1 MNDNQNPGGAGGFNP
16 DDFEV
21 FVRHF
26 LSGNDRIDP
35 EKLAEAA
42 GLPNDPAAMAAM
54 MDQIKRAMSSL
65 QAQGGIAGNG
75 AVGVNWEL
83 ATNQAKTLARSGSQA
98 ISDTARKNIGEAVTI
113 GTLWLNESTAIPE
126 LLGEPKLLSRD
137 IWVSDAM
144 PLFQALSEP
153 VANRMSEALSENL
166 TQNAPEEIQEILGN
180 ASGVMKTAGGALF
193 AMQLGQALGKLSQEV
208 LTGGDIGLP
217 LFKDQRAAFVAQ
229 NLEAFVNGLE
239 IERDQAY
246 IYLVIREMAHVRLF
260 KHSKWL
266 RDAVVSQISKY
277 ASEIS
282 IDNSR
287 ITEIAEEFDPE
298 HPDELRSALESG
310 AFIAPRTDDQTAALA
325 SIETLLALIEGWVD
339 VVTEEA
345 TRRMPRAGAVAEA
358 VRRRRATGGPAEL
371 TFGALVGLELRPRKL
386 REAAAMW
393 REIGTAVGIEKRDAL
408 WDHPDVLPTATDIEN
423 PSALISK
430 LREGGELPDAF
441 DQALRDLLDE

>member
-1 MNDNQNPGGAGGFNP
+1 MNDNQNPGGPGGLNP
-16 DDFEV
+16 DDFEA
-21 FVRHF
+21 FMRQF

-35 EKLAEAA
+35 EQLAEAA
-42 GLPNDPAAMAAM
+42 GMPKDPAAMAAM
-54 MDQIKRAMSSL
+54 LEQIKKAMSSL
-65 QAQGGIAGNG
+65 QAQGGNP
-75 AVGVNWEL
+75 GVNWDL
-83 ATNQAKTLARSGSQA
+83 ATNQAKALARTGSVA
-98 ISDTARKNIGEAVTI
+98 ISDSARKQISDAVTI

-126 LLGEPKLLSRD
+126 LVGDPKLLSREL
-137 IWVSDAM
+137 WVADAM

-180 ASGVMKTAGGALF
+180 ASGVMKSAGGALF
-193 AMQLGQALGKLSQEV
+193 AMQLGQALGKLSHEV

-287 ITEIAEEFDPE
+287 ITEIAEDFDPE
-298 HPDELRSALESG
+298 HPDELRAALQSG
-310 AFIAPRTDDQTAALA
+310 AFIADRTDDQTAALG

-345 TRRMPRAGAVAEA
+345 TRRMPRAAAVAEA

-393 REIGTAVGIEKRDAL
+393 REVGTAVGIEKRDEL
-408 WDHPDVLPTATDIEN
+408 WGHPDVLPTNTDIEN
-423 PSALISK
+423 PAALISK
-430 LREGGELPDAF
+430 LREGGDLPDAF